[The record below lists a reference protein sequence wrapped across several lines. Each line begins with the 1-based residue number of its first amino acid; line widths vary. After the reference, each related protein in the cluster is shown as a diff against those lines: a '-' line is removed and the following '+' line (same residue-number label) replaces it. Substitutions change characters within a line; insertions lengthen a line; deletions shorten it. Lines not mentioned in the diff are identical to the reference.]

1 MDVDVGSMRRCDR
14 GERKVRFQ
22 TFARVLDDGG
32 LGDRRELGDPARN
45 TIAGELGATRDP
57 RENRI

>member
-1 MDVDVGSMRRCDR
+1 MYVDVGSMRRCDR
-14 GERKVRFQ
+14 GERKVCFQ
-22 TFARVLDDGG
+22 TFERVLDDGG